1 MTPEYRVYV
10 PEESAKYL
18 TSFLKHIKGSRT
30 ELIAPKPKTSREK
43 KIRDPKA
50 NEVLARRVKDEIQFL
65 PSETSLHGLVY
76 TPSENPFDDGLPERW
91 IEFRRGLEPGDKI
104 VLTSAFYTV
113 AQVLG
118 RDATLVN
125 LTSLNREAIRK
136 NPRRIAVSNQK
147 LDFIQNAFLKGN

>member
-1 MTPEYRVYV
+1 MTPEYKVYV

-18 TSFLKHIKGSRT
+18 TSFLKHIKGSRS
-30 ELIAPKPKTSREK
+30 ELIAPKSKPSRE

-65 PSETSLHGLVY
+65 PTETSLHDLVY

-91 IEFRRGLEPGDKI
+91 IEFRRGLERGDKI

-118 RDATLVN
+118 SGATLVD

-136 NPRRIAVSNQK
+136 NARRVAISNQK
-147 LDFIQNAFLKGN
+147 LDFIQNAFLEGN